1 MEVIATSG
9 DPHLGGDDFD
19 QVIVD
24 WIIDQYALSTGDKE
38 GAKELLSHPETLWRL
53 TEAAT
58 MAKIALS
65 SEQSVTVN
73 LPLLRGD
80 KGLVNAT
87 LKRSR
92 YINIIATH
100 HHYHAMFFVMCYVS
114 NS

>member
-19 QVIVD
+19 QVIVE
-24 WIIDQYALSTGDKE
+24 WIVDQYAITTGDKE
-38 GAKELLSHPETLWRL
+38 GAKELLSHPDTLWRL

-58 MAKIALS
+58 SAKIALS

-73 LPLLRGD
+73 LPLLQGD

-92 YINIIATH
+92 YVTI
-100 HHYHAMFFVMCYVS
+100 MS
-114 NS
+114 